1 MFRFSIPAWPY
12 ITYIQYFD
20 RLDHGSAARWKI
32 MNHWFTPVSRLQNT
46 LESTQCRSGTT
57 DSMTC
62 LHWKIYE
69 IMLINSMNHCET
81 INCAPFKRWLGL
93 WRNKP
98 MEVAP
103 YIFPDHFESQLC
115 FKEPACLTTLP
126 RHQKTTL
133 PMRLVAK
140 SWHGLPQ
147 GKHSKR
153 AIYGPC
159 CHSDS
164 VFPPDYP
171 SPLLKNKNI

>member
-1 MFRFSIPAWPY
+1 MAR
-12 ITYIQYFD
+12 
-20 RLDHGSAARWKI
+20 RLVERSWTIDSPLSPGCKT
-32 MNHWFTPVSRLQNT
+32 HWNQRQ
-46 LESTQCRSGTT
+46 RSGTT

-62 LHWKIYE
+62 LHLKIYE

-81 INCAPFKRWLGL
+81 MSIVHLSKGGWDFDAINRWKLHH
-93 WRNKP
+93 
-98 MEVAP
+98 
-103 YIFPDHFESQLC
+103 IFFPDHFESQLC

-153 AIYGPC
+153 AMVPAVIQIL
-159 CHSDS
+159 SS
-164 VFPPDYP
+164 LLITR
-171 SPLLKNKNI
+171 PLCWKTKTYKHMDTHLTIRTAHGSIVRG